1 MIAFV
6 SGMEM
11 VNPIKISPTVKG
23 SFFMANINDYYQK
36 KQLLEKLSE
45 ELNKMEQDQALKSD
59 LEFENKVK
67 GLMDEY
73 NKTPKDVLQILGAID
88 PSVAGSKAEAGTRA
102 KRPLKTYKNPHT
114 GEVVKTRGGNHKT
127 LNDWRQKYGK
137 EAVQGW
143 QQN

>member
-1 MIAFV
+1 
-6 SGMEM
+6 
-11 VNPIKISPTVKG
+11 
-23 SFFMANINDYYQK
+23 MANINDYYQK
-36 KQLLEKLSE
+36 KQLLEKLSD

-59 LEFENKVK
+59 LEFEDKVK
-67 GLMDEY
+67 ALMDQH
-73 NKTPKDVLQILGAID
+73 NKSPKDVLQILGAID
-88 PSVAGSKAEAGTRA
+88 PSVAGGKAEAGTRA

-127 LNDWRQKYGK
+127 LNEWRQKYGK